1 MSKSAVMKN
10 FIILICLACASSAY
24 SQGINPVFEFSTG
37 AAVQHSEGFAIPRV
51 NLAAHKLY
59 KGLGVYTMF
68 EQRNN
73 VTFADDFNKDGN
85 YQRYVVGPTFSI
97 NRFVYLFGGISP
109 IGPYGLGGDGGFG
122 KVRKEIGIAGV
133 WKNYTMHLGYSNWV
147 GASVAV
153 GYQFGIKLPKKPTLP
168 KVPVRLSDNKVE
180 EPVKEAPK
188 PVEPP
193 KETPHDEPKVL
204 EEKVETSE
212 PVLLAVVRFS
222 FNSAELTPDSRAKL
236 DAMVKT
242 YKSNYNNKDIMI
254 VGHADPKGT
263 NEVNDRI
270 GFERAKIVAKYLED
284 TYGIMN
290 AKIVVRSEGE
300 RKIISSDDSVNRR
313 SEVYV
318 VL

>member
-109 IGPYGLGGDGGFG
+109 FGPYGLGGEGGFG

-153 GYQFGIKLPKKPTLP
+153 GYQFGIKLPKKPSVP
-168 KVPVRLSDNKVE
+168 KTPVREPVKIE

-188 PVEPP
+188 PVEAPVEVAPAPP
-193 KETPHDEPKVL
+193 VVE
-204 EEKVETSE
+204 EEKSVTKD

-236 DAMVKT
+236 DALIKT
-242 YKSNYNNKDIMI
+242 YKESYSNKDLIV
-254 VGHADPKGT
+254 VGHTDPKGSA
-263 NEVNDRI
+263 EVNDRI
-270 GFERAKIVAKYLED
+270 GLQRAQAVAKYLEVS
-284 TYGIMN
+284 YGIQN
-290 AKIVVRSEGE
+290 VKIEVRSEGE
-300 RKIISSDDSVNRR
+300 RKIISPDDSVNRR

-318 VL
+318 IL